1 MFYITKSQNIALF
14 CCHGAPPVSST
25 PSRILTCSRYRDG
38 ETLSR
43 TETIQTIIFFFIK
56 LYSELS
62 RSLAYM
68 SESRTIRSIWYYQ
81 HSAARF
87 RPRESQNT
95 RPEFF
100 FVTYFERN
108 EVSSSSCEDPKTAVD
123 GWGARQLRKY
133 TPKKCWN
140 IWTSWWRHFS
150 QTLWVSQCKRH
161 GPNVYFSLNTLQPF
175 HTGIVLITSYSL
187 SSMTNICHVV
197 FVHSLSAHGWRSL
210 LHWYVHCFGKVFI
223 LFHT

>member
-1 MFYITKSQNIALF
+1 MLQVSWWWN
-14 CCHGAPPVSST
+14 PVQDWNY
-25 PSRILTCSRYRDG
+25 PNY
-38 ETLSR
+38 
-43 TETIQTIIFFFIK
+43 FFIYIYK
-56 LYSELS
+56 AVLWTFQITGIHV
-62 RSLAYM
+62 RVKD
-68 SESRTIRSIWYYQ
+68 YQ
-81 HSAARF
+81 KHLVLPAFSYKIQGTGKSKYKARV
-87 RPRESQNT
+87 
-95 RPEFF
+95 
-100 FVTYFERN
+100 FVTYFEGN

-123 GWGARQLRKY
+123 GWGARQSRRY